1 MKKHRIGG
9 DLHDSLFQVDDDC
22 YIFPPDALWS
32 TFIPELRKMWS
43 QDSANDGIKSFPF
56 ERMEVEQA
64 VFQFRDA
71 AGSIVK
77 RLPNAKFTRCSCVST
92 GRNQVCIP
100 PQYGFMCSRPA
111 LAIRMKVAYE
121 ENMREKRRVLE
132 ENRRIDD
139 AVRGAKAT
147 AKSFLASEDGMLQ
160 ILSMLEE
167 DGIIFVR
174 EEAEKTIALQNQKPA
189 TGLTSKTSS
198 NNNKSISNKIISS
211 AQIFRCQFG
220 RDHNKTEIRRAEED
234 VKAEYINDEVEAAR
248 DEVVEMNSKVRDI
261 MQNWQGVTID
271 EVFKCWRQ
279 NVESSKRLQRREK
292 RQVLRDERLHYEHK
306 LATFELQKL
315 EVSC

>member
-43 QDSANDGIKSFPF
+43 RDSANDGIKSFPF
-56 ERMEVEQA
+56 ERTEVEQA
-64 VFQFRDA
+64 IFQFRDA

-77 RLPNAKFTRCSCVST
+77 RLPNARFTRCSCVST

-139 AVRGAKAT
+139 AVRGAKAN
-147 AKSFLASEDGMLQ
+147 AKSFLASEDG
-160 ILSMLEE
+160 IF
-167 DGIIFVR
+167 FVR
-174 EEAEKTIALQNQKPA
+174 EEAEKTIALQKQKPT

-198 NNNKSISNKIISS
+198 NNKSISNKIISS
-211 AQIFRCQFG
+211 AQIFRSQFG
-220 RDHNKTEIRRAEED
+220 RDHNKTELRRAEED

-248 DEVVEMNSKVRDI
+248 DEVVERNSKVRDI

-292 RQVLRDERLHYEHK
+292 RQVLRDERLHYEDK

>member
-56 ERMEVEQA
+56 EKTEVEQA
-64 VFQFRDA
+64 IFQFRDA

-77 RLPNAKFTRCSCVST
+77 RLPNARFTRCSCVST

-139 AVRGAKAT
+139 AVRGAKAN
-147 AKSFLASEDGMLQ
+147 AKSFLAS
-160 ILSMLEE
+160 E

-174 EEAEKTIALQNQKPA
+174 EEAEKAIALQKQKPA

-211 AQIFRCQFG
+211 AQIFRSQFG
-220 RDHNKTEIRRAEED
+220 RDHNKTELRRAEED

-279 NVESSKRLQRREK
+279 NVESSKQLQRREK
-292 RQVLRDERLHYEHK
+292 RQVLRDERLHYEDK

>member
-9 DLHDSLFQVDDDC
+9 DLHDSLFRVDDDC

-56 ERMEVEQA
+56 ERHEVEQA
-64 VFQFRDA
+64 LFQYRDA
-71 AGSIVK
+71 QGSIVK

-92 GRNQVCIP
+92 GRAMVCIP
-100 PQYGFMCSRPA
+100 PQYGMMCARPA

-139 AVRGAKAT
+139 AVRATKAT
-147 AKSFLASEDGMLQ
+147 AKSFLASEDGM
-160 ILSMLEE
+160 
-167 DGIIFVR
+167 IFVR
-174 EEAEKTIALQNQKPA
+174 EKAEKRIALQKQQPS
-189 TGLTSKTSS
+189 TDLTKTSS
-198 NNNKSISNKIISS
+198 NKSISNKIISS
-211 AQIFRCQFG
+211 AQIFRSQFG
-220 RDHNKTEIRRAEED
+220 RDHKKTVLRRAEED
-234 VKAEYINDEVEAAR
+234 VKAEYINDEVEAAKVQ
-248 DEVVEMNSKVRDI
+248 VVERNSKVRDI

-279 NVESSKRLQRREK
+279 NVESSKQLQRRKK
-292 RQVLRDERLHYEHK
+292 RQMIKDERLQYGDS
-306 LATFELQKL
+306 LATFELQKE
-315 EVSC
+315 EVSVVDWFAYLFFSSI

>member
-1 MKKHRIGG
+1 
-9 DLHDSLFQVDDDC
+9 
-22 YIFPPDALWS
+22 
-32 TFIPELRKMWS
+32 
-43 QDSANDGIKSFPF
+43 
-56 ERMEVEQA
+56 
-64 VFQFRDA
+64 
-71 AGSIVK
+71 
-77 RLPNAKFTRCSCVST
+77 
-92 GRNQVCIP
+92 
-100 PQYGFMCSRPA
+100 MCSRPA

-139 AVRGAKAT
+139 AVRGAKAN
-147 AKSFLASEDGMLQ
+147 AKSFLASEDGM
-160 ILSMLEE
+160 
-167 DGIIFVR
+167 IFVR
-174 EEAEKTIALQNQKPA
+174 EEAEKTIALQKQKPT

-211 AQIFRCQFG
+211 AQIFRSQFG
-220 RDHNKTEIRRAEED
+220 RDHNKTELRRAEED

-248 DEVVEMNSKVRDI
+248 DEVVERNSKVRDI

-292 RQVLRDERLHYEHK
+292 RQVLRDERLHYEDK

>member
-9 DLHDSLFQVDDDC
+9 DLHDSLFRVDDDC

-56 ERMEVEQA
+56 ERREVEHA
-64 VFQFRDA
+64 IFQFRDA

-77 RLPNAKFTRCSCVST
+77 RLPNARFTRCSCVST

-111 LAIRMKVAYE
+111 LAIRMKMAYE

-139 AVRGAKAT
+139 AVTAAKAT
-147 AKSFLASEDGMLQ
+147 AKSFLASEDGM
-160 ILSMLEE
+160 
-167 DGIIFVR
+167 IFVR
-174 EEAEKTIALQNQKPA
+174 EEAEKTLALKKQQQPT

-211 AQIFRCQFG
+211 AQIFRSQFG
-220 RDHNKTEIRRAEED
+220 RDHNKTELRRAEED

-248 DEVVEMNSKVRDI
+248 DEVVERNSKVRDI

-292 RQVLRDERLHYEHK
+292 RQVLRDERLHYEDK

>member
-9 DLHDSLFQVDDDC
+9 DLHDSLFRVDDDC

-56 ERMEVEQA
+56 ERTEVEQA
-64 VFQFRDA
+64 IFQFRDA

-77 RLPNAKFTRCSCVST
+77 RLPNARFTRCSCVST

-111 LAIRMKVAYE
+111 LAIRMKMAYE
-121 ENMREKRRVLE
+121 ENLREKRRVLE

-139 AVRGAKAT
+139 AVRAAQAT
-147 AKSFLASEDGMLQ
+147 AKSFLASEDGM
-160 ILSMLEE
+160 
-167 DGIIFVR
+167 IFVR
-174 EEAEKTIALQNQKPA
+174 EEAEKIIALQKQQPT

-211 AQIFRCQFG
+211 AQIFRSQFG
-220 RDHNKTEIRRAEED
+220 RDHNKTELRRAEED

-248 DEVVEMNSKVRDI
+248 DEVVERNSKVRDI

-279 NVESSKRLQRREK
+279 NVESSKQLQRREK
-292 RQVLRDERLHYEHK
+292 RQVLRDERLHYEDK